1 MNASSS
7 KLTGDEKTNRGLGRR
22 IVALFRPY
30 RRRLAIIGLLVLVA
44 AALGIVNPL
53 MIRDVFDHGLFPK
66 NGDPNLK
73 LLWLI
78 AGVMV
83 GITVVSG
90 GLQIWQSLL
99 ANRMGQRVMRDLR
112 DKLYR
117 HLHRQSLGFFTGA
130 RIGELQSRIANDVG
144 DLQMVVTTTVTDVI
158 YDSVG
163 IISTLIAMSILSWRL
178 TLVAV
183 GIVPLFIW
191 LNKIVGDR
199 RRVVTA
205 EAQEA
210 KAEMTAITQE
220 TLSVSGVMLAKL
232 FGRQNDEIQ
241 RFHSENQRLSDIVVR
256 QEMIGEAFWALIQT
270 TFTISPVVI
279 YVLAGYLIS
288 GRWSIEISSGT
299 IVAFTTLQVRFYFPI
314 GSLLRN
320 AIELQSSMAL
330 FERIFG
336 YLDLKPEIVDT
347 PNAIDLTP
355 KQVNGI
361 VTFESVRLSYG
372 LSAQERLEGKEL
384 SGTSERW
391 ALDGVSFEIQQGQL
405 AAFVGPSGAG
415 KSTISYLIARLYDP
429 TEGTVCIDGIDVR
442 QMSLA
447 SLAGLIGY
455 VTQESYLF
463 HGSLRSNLL
472 YGNPNATQQEL
483 EAAAKAAHIHD
494 RIMEFPGG
502 YDTIVGER
510 GYQLSGGERQR
521 LSIARM
527 ILHQPRLLILDE
539 ATSALDTASER
550 YVQAALEPLM
560 KGRTTIAIAHRLSTI
575 LAADVIY
582 VIDHGRIVE
591 HGTHDELLAKD
602 GLYARLYE
610 EQFEGGPIESHC
622 ENGIVLTNGTAV
634 AAGEEPSRII

>member
-1 MNASSS
+1 MTEMTD
-7 KLTGDEKTNRGLGRR
+7 KLTLNKTANRGLGRR
-22 IVALFRPY
+22 IVGLFQPY
-30 RRRLAIIGLLVLVA
+30 RRRISIIGVLVLVA

-53 MIRDVFDHGLFPK
+53 MIRVVFDRGLFPK
-66 NGDPNLK
+66 NGGPNLK

-78 AGVMV
+78 AGVLV
-83 GITVVSG
+83 VITVFSG

-112 DKLYR
+112 EKLYR
-117 HLHRQSLGFFTGA
+117 HLHLQSLGFFTGA
-130 RIGELQSRIANDVG
+130 RTGQLQSRIANDVG
-144 DLQMVVTTTVTDVI
+144 DLQAVVTTTITDVI
-158 YDSVG
+158 YDGVG
-163 IISTLIAMSILSWRL
+163 IISTLIAMFILSWQL
-178 TLVAV
+178 TLVAIGV
-183 GIVPLFIW
+183 VPLFIW

-232 FGRQNDEIQ
+232 FGRQNHEVQ
-241 RFHSENQRLSDIVVR
+241 RFDNENRRLSDIVIR
-256 QEMIGEAFWALIQT
+256 REMIGEAFWAFMQT

-279 YVLAGYLIS
+279 YLLAGYLIA
-288 GRWSIEISSGT
+288 GRWSIEISPGT

-320 AIELQSSMAL
+320 AIELQSSLAL

-336 YLDLKPEIVDT
+336 YLDLRPEIVDS
-347 PNAIDLTP
+347 PNAVDLRP
-355 KQVNGI
+355 EQVKGS
-361 VTFESVRLSYG
+361 VTFDSVRLNYG
-372 LSAQERLEGKEL
+372 LSAQERLEGKQL
-384 SGTSERW
+384 SDASERW
-391 ALDGVSFEIQQGQL
+391 ALDGVSFEIQPGQL

-429 TEGTVCIDGIDVR
+429 TEGTVRIDGIDIR
-442 QMSLA
+442 EISLA
-447 SLAGLIGY
+447 SVAGIIGY

-463 HGSLRSNLL
+463 YGSLRDNLL
-472 YGNPNATQQEL
+472 YGNPNATQE
-483 EAAAKAAHIHD
+483 EIESAAKAAYIHD
-494 RIMEFPGG
+494 RIVEFPEG
-502 YDTIVGER
+502 YDTVVGER

-539 ATSALDTASER
+539 ATSALDTGSER
-550 YVQAALEPLM
+550 YVQAAFESLM

-582 VIDHGRIVE
+582 VIDHGQIVE
-591 HGTHDELLAKD
+591 HGRHSELVAKD

-610 EQFEGGPIESHC
+610 EQFESGQIESYC
-622 ENGIVLTNGTAV
+622 ENGVVFTNGTVVPTGRRAI
-634 AAGEEPSRII
+634 S

>member
-1 MNASSS
+1 MNTNAVEL
-7 KLTGDEKTNRGLGRR
+7 KIDKNANRGLGRR
-22 IVALFRPY
+22 IAALFRPY
-30 RRRLAIIGLLVLVA
+30 WKRLTIIGLIVLVTA
-44 AALGIVNPL
+44 GLGIVNPL
-53 MIRDVFDHGLFPK
+53 LIRVVFDSGLFPPDA
-66 NGDPNLK
+66 NPNLE

-78 AGVMV
+78 AAVMAGV
-83 GITVVSG
+83 TVVSG
-90 GLQIWQSLL
+90 GLQIWQSYL

-117 HLHRQSLGFFTGA
+117 HLQSQSLGFFTGT
-130 RIGELQSRIANDVG
+130 RTGKLQSRIANDVG
-144 DLQMVVTTTVTDVI
+144 ELQTVVTTTATDVI

-163 IISTLIAMSILSWRL
+163 IISTIIAMCILSWQM
-178 TLVAV
+178 TLVAIAV
-183 GIVPLFIW
+183 VPLFIG

-199 RRVVTA
+199 RRAVTV
-205 EAQEA
+205 EAQDA
-210 KAEMTAITQE
+210 KAEITAITQE

-241 RFHSENQRLSDIVVR
+241 RFHKENQRLSDIVVR
-256 QEMIGEAFWALIQT
+256 QEMIGEAFWALMQT
-270 TFTISPVVI
+270 TFTLSPAVI
-279 YVLAGYLIS
+279 YVLAGYMIS
-288 GRWSIEISSGT
+288 GQWSIDISSGT
-299 IVAFTTLQVRFYFPI
+299 IIAFTTLQVRFYFPI

-330 FERIFG
+330 FERIFE

-347 PNAIDLTP
+347 QDAINLTP
-355 KQVNGI
+355 DKVKGI
-361 VTFESVRLSYG
+361 VTFESVRLNYG
-372 LSAQERLEGKEL
+372 LSAEERLAGKQP
-384 SGTSERW
+384 SNSSERW
-391 ALDGVSFEIQQGQL
+391 ALNGVSFEIQSGQL

-429 TEGTVCIDGIDVR
+429 TEGIVRIDGIDVR
-442 QMSLA
+442 KLSLA

-463 HGSLRSNLL
+463 YGSLRSNLL
-472 YGNPNATQQEL
+472 YGNPDATQQEI
-483 EAAAKAAHIHD
+483 EAAAKAAYIHD
-494 RIMEFPGG
+494 RIMEFPDG
-502 YDTIVGER
+502 YDMIVGER
-510 GYQLSGGERQR
+510 GYRLSGGERQR

-539 ATSALDTASER
+539 ATSSLDTASER
-550 YVQAALEPLM
+550 YVQAALESLM

-582 VIDHGRIVE
+582 VIDHGRIEE

-610 EQFEGGPIESHC
+610 KQFESGQIEC
-622 ENGIVLTNGTAV
+622 RFEDGVLLTNGRVVPASEAPPV
-634 AAGEEPSRII
+634 I